1 MGPTAAGKTELALH
15 LADRYPVE
23 LISVDSA
30 QVYRGMNIGTAK
42 PEPEL
47 LAQYPHHL
55 INVRDPWESYS
66 AGDFCRDVAQ
76 LLPEICGAGRMP
88 VLVGGTMLYFQA
100 LQRGLAELPEADA
113 DLRAQLDARA
123 AEEGWSALHA
133 QLAQLDPATAER
145 LRPTDAQ
152 RIQRALE
159 VCLTAGEPM
168 SALLATT
175 RPQIEANY
183 LNIGLLPSDRAVL
196 HANIA
201 LRVDEMLA
209 GGLVD
214 EIRALLAL
222 PEMSADVSAMRA
234 VGYRQIAGYLQG
246 ELSAEAAKEKAIVAT
261 RRLAKRQLTWL
272 RSWADLQIVDSLAVD
287 RLSRLENIVLPWMQ
301 SGATA

>member
-1 MGPTAAGKTELALH
+1 
-15 LADRYPVE
+15 
-23 LISVDSA
+23 
-30 QVYRGMNIGTAK
+30 
-42 PEPEL
+42 
-47 LAQYPHHL
+47 
-55 INVRDPWESYS
+55 
-66 AGDFCRDVAQ
+66 
-76 LLPEICGAGRMP
+76 
-88 VLVGGTMLYFQA
+88 
-100 LQRGLAELPEADA
+100 
-113 DLRAQLDARA
+113 
-123 AEEGWSALHA
+123 
-133 QLAQLDPATAER
+133 
-145 LRPTDAQ
+145 
-152 RIQRALE
+152 LE